1 MDPVFVH
8 CGCSQFI
15 GGIVTNEMATSAF
28 GPPSQLERMRKHEA
42 VPSPNICY
50 RGRAHKTNTAGEI
63 KKKMWKRNTSNGQQ
77 ITTLW
82 HGNYNVRLWR
92 QRRHRR
98 RVCSWHRARSCAS
111 PMAMKY
117 AVRKRVVGATER
129 TGRRNWG
136 GEGKQAA
143 KMELH
148 GKTEI
153 AK

>member
-1 MDPVFVH
+1 MDPVFVR

-50 RGRAHKTNTAGEI
+50 RGRAHKTNTAGETN
-63 KKKMWKRNTSNGQQ
+63 KKNVKKEHEQRPTNNNTMTWKLQRSAV
-77 ITTLW
+77 TTTATPPPRMIMAPCTLM
-82 HGNYNVRLWR
+82 
-92 QRRHRR
+92 
-98 RVCSWHRARSCAS
+98 CIA
-111 PMAMKY
+111 MAMKY

-136 GEGKQAA
+136 GEGEQAA